1 MPCAVLPLALAG
13 GRCIALPCC
22 SSPCQWAL
30 PGQRAPPEQLC
41 SIEAPTES
49 EQEQA
54 HLHALK
60 TQSTHTSGRSI
71 FKMNSLWPCS
81 YGSIKTKLFLDS
93 LPQGQGA
100 AFMVTEVQSLSCL
113 LLFSLD
119 SSRFPSPSVTCPRSL
134 FGWFFLW
141 TMQPGVTI
149 NHGVFHTPFPCSL
162 SRATCWEPY
171 LY

>member
-22 SSPCQWAL
+22 SSPCRWAL
-30 PGQRAPPEQLC
+30 LGQHAPPELLR

-93 LPQGQGA
+93 LPQGGQGA
-100 AFMVTEVQSLSCL
+100 AFMVTQVQSLSCL
-113 LLFSLD
+113 LFSLY
-119 SSRFPSPSVTCPRSL
+119 SSCFPSPSVTCPRIL
-134 FGWFFLW
+134 FG
-141 TMQPGVTI
+141 
-149 NHGVFHTPFPCSL
+149 
-162 SRATCWEPY
+162 
-171 LY
+171 